1 MNNQE
6 YIENTIEHMK
16 QRFIC
21 ERVVKT
27 HFDKEF
33 QKSYIYYKK
42 RFDDYMEK
50 CKSPIEKLMCAI
62 LFQTEAYFEVQ
73 EKIEKY
79 TVDFIIDLTVGE
91 DCNYIVIECDGHD
104 FHEKTK
110 AQVTKNNE
118 RDMDL
123 KKAGYDVIHFNGS
136 QIFNNPMKC
145 ANDTI
150 DLIIENIGKITKVG
164 DKDA

>member
-16 QRFIC
+16 QSYMC
-21 ERVVKT
+21 ESVVKE
-27 HFDKEF
+27 HFNKEF
-33 QKSYIYYKK
+33 PKSYMYYKK
-42 RFDDYMEK
+42 RFNDYMEK

-79 TVDFIIDLTVGE
+79 IVDFLIDLTVGE

-110 AQVTKNNE
+110 EQAQHDKE
-118 RDMDL
+118 RDRFLQME
-123 KKAGYDVIHFNGS
+123 GYPVYRFTGS
-136 QIFNNPMKC
+136 EIFNNPLKVLKEIE
-145 ANDTI
+145 D
-150 DLIIENIGKITKVG
+150 IIYAHSKVEE
-164 DKDA
+164 

>member
-21 ERVVKT
+21 ESVVKEY
-27 HFDKEF
+27 FNKEF

-42 RFDDYMEK
+42 RFDDYIGK
-50 CKSPIEKLMCAI
+50 CQSPIEKLMCAI
-62 LFQTEAYFEVQ
+62 LFQLEIYFEVQ
-73 EKIEKY
+73 AKIEKY
-79 TVDFIIDLTVGE
+79 TVDFLIDLTVEE

-110 AQVTKNNE
+110 EQA
-118 RDMDL
+118 R
-123 KKAGYDVIHFNGS
+123 
-136 QIFNNPMKC
+136 
-145 ANDTI
+145 
-150 DLIIENIGKITKVG
+150 
-164 DKDA
+164 

>member
-21 ERVVKT
+21 ESVVKE
-27 HFDKEF
+27 HFNKEF
-33 QKSYIYYKK
+33 QKSYMYYKK

-62 LFQTEAYFEVQ
+62 LFQTEAYFKPQ
-73 EKIEKY
+73 EKIGNY
-79 TVDFIIDLTVGE
+79 TVDFLIEVHE
-91 DCNYIVIECDGHD
+91 KKYIVIECDGHE

-110 AQVTKNNE
+110 EQAKHDKE
-118 RDMDL
+118 RDRFL
-123 KKAGYDVIHFNGS
+123 QKEGYPVYRFTGS
-136 QIFNNPMKC
+136 EIFNNPLH
-145 ANDTI
+145 I
-150 DLIIENIGKITKVG
+150 LSEIEEILYKGG
-164 DKDA
+164 E

>member
-21 ERVVKT
+21 ESVVKT

-42 RFDDYMEK
+42 RFDDYMKK

-62 LFQTEAYFEVQ
+62 LFQTDAYFEVQ

-79 TVDFIIDLTVGE
+79 TVDFLIQVDE
-91 DCNYIVIECDGHD
+91 NKYIVIECDGHE

-110 AQVTKNNE
+110 EQAKHDKE
-118 RDMDL
+118 RDRFL
-123 KKAGYDVIHFNGS
+123 QKEGYPVYRFTGS
-136 QIFNNPMKC
+136 EIFNNPFQV
-145 ANDTI
+145 
-150 DLIIENIGKITKVG
+150 LSEIEEILYKGG
-164 DKDA
+164 E